1 MSNSNLNLA
10 AASLEDLLYELSL
23 RTWDSPVGQL
33 GIAGLLYLKKSAD
46 YNSDSKHYALSNYFP
61 FGTASYAQMIHTKSM
76 RILSVAEKELNQKT
90 ANFESLQ
97 DSALDMINYAMFL
110 ADHCDKT
117 VVGGGTTTHQHN
129 Q

>member
-23 RTWDSPVGQL
+23 RGTGSPVAQL

-46 YNSDSKHYALSNYFP
+46 YNGDSKHYTLSNYFP

-110 ADHCDKT
+110 ADHCNKT
-117 VVGGGTTTHQHN
+117 VVTHQHN

>member
-23 RTWDSPVGQL
+23 RGTDSPVAQL

-46 YNSDSKHYALSNYFP
+46 YNSDSKHYTLSNYFP

-117 VVGGGTTTHQHN
+117 VVTHQHN

>member
-76 RILSVAEKELNQKT
+76 RILSVA
-90 ANFESLQ
+90 
-97 DSALDMINYAMFL
+97 
-110 ADHCDKT
+110 
-117 VVGGGTTTHQHN
+117 
-129 Q
+129 

>member
-1 MSNSNLNLA
+1 MSNSNLNLS

-23 RTWDSPVGQL
+23 RGGSPVAQL

-46 YNSDSKHYALSNYFP
+46 YNSGSKHYLSNYFP

-76 RILSVAEKELNQKT
+76 RIIAVAEKELNQKT

-97 DSALDMINYAMFL
+97 DSALDMINYAAFL

-117 VVGGGTTTHQHN
+117 ANTHQHN

>member
-23 RTWDSPVGQL
+23 RGTGSPVAQL

-46 YNSDSKHYALSNYFP
+46 YNGDSKHYTLSNYFP

-90 ANFESLQ
+90 SNFESLQ

-117 VVGGGTTTHQHN
+117 VVTHQHN

>member
-23 RTWDSPVGQL
+23 RGTDSPAAQL

-46 YNSDSKHYALSNYFP
+46 YNSDSKHYTLSNYFP

-117 VVGGGTTTHQHN
+117 VVTHQHN

>member
-10 AASLEDLLYELSL
+10 AASLEDLLYEVSL
-23 RTWDSPVGQL
+23 RTGSPVAQL

-117 VVGGGTTTHQHN
+117 VVGGTTTTHQHN

>member
-1 MSNSNLNLA
+1 MSNSNLSLA
-10 AASLEDLLYELSL
+10 SANLEDLLYELSL
-23 RTWDSPVGQL
+23 RKDSPVAQL
-33 GIAGLLYLKKSAD
+33 GIAGLLYLKKSSD
-46 YNSDSKHYALSNYFP
+46 YNGDTKYSLSNYFP

-110 ADHCDKT
+110 ADHCNKT
-117 VVGGGTTTHQHN
+117 NN

>member
-23 RTWDSPVGQL
+23 RGTDSPVAQL

-46 YNSDSKHYALSNYFP
+46 YNGDSIMHYTLSNYFP

-76 RILSVAEKELNQKT
+76 RILSVAEKELNKKP

-117 VVGGGTTTHQHN
+117 VVTHQHN

>member
-23 RTWDSPVGQL
+23 RGTGSPVAQL

-46 YNSDSKHYALSNYFP
+46 YNGDSKHYTLSNYFP

-117 VVGGGTTTHQHN
+117 VVTHQHN

>member
-23 RTWDSPVGQL
+23 RTSPVAQL

-117 VVGGGTTTHQHN
+117 VVGGTTTHQHN

>member
-1 MSNSNLNLA
+1 MSNTNLA
-10 AASLEDLLYELSL
+10 AANLEDLLYDLSQ
-23 RTWDSPVGQL
+23 RNGTPVAQL

-46 YNSDSKHYALSNYFP
+46 YNGDSKYDLNNYFP

-76 RILSVAEKELNQKT
+76 RILSVAEKEFKGQE

-117 VVGGGTTTHQHN
+117 VTTQYA
-129 Q
+129 

>member
-1 MSNSNLNLA
+1 MSNSNINLA

-23 RTWDSPVGQL
+23 RTYGSPVAQL

-46 YNSDSKHYALSNYFP
+46 YNSDSNYALSNYFP

-117 VVGGGTTTHQHN
+117 VVGGTTTHQHN